1 MEVAVTGAVNRTA
14 RRGAQR
20 AAFQRARVAK
30 RRASQEAA
38 GEAPSAQAELSSA
51 TLVLQRPDAGA
62 ALGVAP
68 TDGQPPKSAVRGHVL
83 PLPPPKRSLR
93 FPAAGLAPIDPM
105 PSGINK
111 LDAEATDVW
120 ESRASGITTVA
131 VPGDR
136 APGSVA
142 GTALHTACS
151 GADSVVTPCHH
162 HHLLGRPV
170 HQPTRPLVALD
181 ETPCAQRSASDLAA
195 TVKVT
200 AERTPSPVL
209 RRPPA
214 HVPQVVPPQ
223 PPLPCQAPPSPALQ
237 RSRAIKASVN
247 ASLPPPRRCQAPPP
261 QPPLPEESRHQSN
274 DDPFVLFT

>member
-1 MEVAVTGAVNRTA
+1 MEVAVTGAANRTA

-30 RRASQEAA
+30 RRASQKAA

-105 PSGINK
+105 PSGINT
-111 LDAEATDVW
+111 LDAEAADVW
-120 ESRASGITTVA
+120 GSKASGITTVA

-170 HQPTRPLVALD
+170 HQPTRPLIALD

-209 RRPPA
+209 HPYYSRDYRSTSQVDQTPDQIGQIPTA
-214 HVPQVVPPQ
+214 YLLCTRITLETTALRVTYAVMLDDQKSTPQ
-223 PPLPCQAPPSPALQ
+223 
-237 RSRAIKASVN
+237 
-247 ASLPPPRRCQAPPP
+247 
-261 QPPLPEESRHQSN
+261 
-274 DDPFVLFT
+274 